1 MGSGASKVARR
12 FPVAK
17 EKPSWA
23 GARTSSAEEPPQPQP
38 RDRTQNMSKTL
49 ASETKDEEIT
59 RDAIDPQFMANLS
72 RLGAVRVDHHMQTV
86 RTVTRKADSINRGF
100 RSRQQSEAE
109 AASHPVRNHLLA
121 PALSDLLDDRK
132 RVTSIQE
139 LQSLATRYG
148 VDVDKLERLARYV
161 NSPSADEKTRR
172 KVVEQEEELTTVKV
186 GLLVIN
192 LWTYSQFSRLSG
204 SSRLLL
210 EIKHQTEGSVHL

>member
-1 MGSGASKVARR
+1 
-12 FPVAK
+12 
-17 EKPSWA
+17 
-23 GARTSSAEEPPQPQP
+23 
-38 RDRTQNMSKTL
+38 MSKSL

-86 RTVTRKADSINRGF
+86 RTADSINRGF

-161 NSPSADEKTRR
+161 NSPSADEGTRR
-172 KVVEQEEELTTVKV
+172 KVVEQEEELTTVKAIWV
-186 GLLVIN
+186 EP
-192 LWTYSQFSRLSG
+192 TTSRN
-204 SSRLLL
+204 
-210 EIKHQTEGSVHL
+210 